1 MYSNIL
7 ARIAMRSSASRQ
19 LVRSD
24 LYHFSNEKGQNLPF
38 CTKNKTA
45 LAIKMSLFF
54 GVGFGAPFLSCY
66 WQFYKAG

>member
-7 ARIAMRSSASRQ
+7 ARTAMRSSASRQ

-24 LYHFSNEKGQNLPF
+24 LYHFSNSNGQNIPF
-38 CTKNKTA
+38 NTKNRA
-45 LAIKMSLFF
+45 GLAIKMTLYL
-54 GVGFGAPFLSCY
+54 GLGFAAPFLGAY